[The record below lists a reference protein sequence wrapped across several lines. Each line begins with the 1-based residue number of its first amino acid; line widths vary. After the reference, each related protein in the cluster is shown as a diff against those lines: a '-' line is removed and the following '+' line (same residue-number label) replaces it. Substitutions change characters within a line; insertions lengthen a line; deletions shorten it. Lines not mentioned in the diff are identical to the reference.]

1 MQSCGG
7 AAARYLYCSSL
18 LCVCVQP
25 TSVSWRPG
33 YAGVESVRHQGRY
46 DQSQV
51 EEHPATEDTDD
62 EEDEEHNENSQ
73 QQQPDSQ

>member
-1 MQSCGG
+1 MCV
-7 AAARYLYCSSL
+7 CV
-18 LCVCVQP
+18 CVCVQP

-33 YAGVESVRHQGRY
+33 CAGVESVRHQGRY